1 MADQLSVTGMVI
13 SDMPIGDYDK
23 RLVILTKELGKISA
37 FARGA
42 RKPNSPLIAGS
53 RPFSFGEFSLYQGK
67 GSFTISTMNISNYFN
82 GLSQN
87 FEAAYYGFYFLE
99 LADYFGRENEDGEES
114 LKLLYQS
121 FRALLNENIDN
132 ELIRYIYELRIFLI
146 NGEYPRVS
154 ECSFC
159 GSKENLLVFSQMNEG
174 VFCSEC
180 KKNATDGKTLNV
192 STFYAMQYI
201 LSSPIEKLFTFKVSD
216 KVKAELSSI
225 MKTYLQRHIDKKLKS
240 LEILENIIV

>member
-42 RKPNSPLIAGS
+42 RKPNSPFIAGS
-53 RPFSFGEFSLYQGK
+53 RPFSFGEFTLYQGK
-67 GSFTISTMNISNYFN
+67 GSFTISTMSISNYFN

-99 LADYFGRENEDGEES
+99 IADYFGKENEDGEDT
-114 LKLLYQS
+114 LTLLYQS

-132 ELIRYIYELRIFLI
+132 EIVRYIYELRIFLI

-154 ECSFC
+154 ECSNC
-159 GSKENLLVFSQMNEG
+159 GSKENLSVFSQMKEG
-174 VFCSEC
+174 AFCNEC
-180 KKNATDGKTLNV
+180 KKSAGDGKTLNV

-216 KVKAELSSI
+216 KVKIELSSI
-225 MKTYLQRHIDKKLKS
+225 MKNYLQRHIDKKLKS